1 MREAGPVV
9 WQERAVVPTSE
20 ASRME
25 GRAAAMQ
32 ALHRGAQEA
41 EQAAAAAAARG
52 ASSGPGNSPSNGR
65 QWLSGTRV
73 VDLCNVIAGP
83 TIGGMLSRYGATVIK
98 VRDRGKGTIIFNRLM
113 VYESDPHLI
122 HDNAYEY
129 TFRFRRGGQYV
140 NTPHPIIESISSLT
154 RTLLSRT

>member
-1 MREAGPVV
+1 MQHAMHHTRTTTCISLSLSHTHTRAGGKEGPLVREAGPVV

-41 EQAAAAAAARG
+41 EQAAAAKVARG
-52 ASSGPGNSPSNGR
+52 ASSGPDNSPSNGR

-98 VRDRGKGTIIFNRLM
+98 VRSWDNHYLMGYEGDRR
-113 VYESDPHLI
+113 
-122 HDNAYEY
+122 NAFCRNAHE
-129 TFRFRRGGQYV
+129 
-140 NTPHPIIESISSLT
+140 
-154 RTLLSRT
+154 

>member
-9 WQERAVVPTSE
+9 WQERAAVPTSE

-41 EQAAAAAAARG
+41 EQAAAAAAAG
-52 ASSGPGNSPSNGR
+52 GGSSGPGNSPSNGR

-98 VRDRGKGTIIFNRLM
+98 VRDRGKII
-113 VYESDPHLI
+113 HHI
-122 HDNAYEY
+122 
-129 TFRFRRGGQYV
+129 
-140 NTPHPIIESISSLT
+140 
-154 RTLLSRT
+154 

>member
-1 MREAGPVV
+1 
-9 WQERAVVPTSE
+9 
-20 ASRME
+20 ME

-41 EQAAAAAAARG
+41 EQAAAAAAAAAARG

-113 VYESDPHLI
+113 VYESDGEL
-122 HDNAYEY
+122 
-129 TFRFRRGGQYV
+129 RGG
-140 NTPHPIIESISSLT
+140 NTATLHPIIESISSLT